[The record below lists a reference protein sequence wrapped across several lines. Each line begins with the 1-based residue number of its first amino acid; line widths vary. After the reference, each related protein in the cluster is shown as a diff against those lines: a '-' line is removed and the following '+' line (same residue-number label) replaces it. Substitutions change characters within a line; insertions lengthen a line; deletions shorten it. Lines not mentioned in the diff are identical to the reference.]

1 MFTKDELNSD
11 VVVPIGLF
19 FCEVR
24 KELHLFVIDARCED
38 PWCLDGILEVPGSD
52 SEAVDLANGAKVP
65 AWELLEDPG
74 VTSEDSMNDP
84 DGDVEDPD
92 VVVEEADIDDDVDDP
107 AFAELAATRNQCQ
120 SLLQIDTLRVS
131 ALYSSAVS
139 EKSKVLW
146 GQSCFEY
153 QKS

>member
-24 KELHLFVIDARCED
+24 RELHLFVIDARCED
-38 PWCLDGILEVPGSD
+38 PWSLDGILEVPGSD
-52 SEAVDLANGAKVP
+52 SEVVDLANDAEIP

-84 DGDVEDPD
+84 DGEVEDPD

-107 AFAELAATRNQCQ
+107 AFAELAADLAEDTWP
-120 SLLQIDTLRVS
+120 LQIKTI
-131 ALYSSAVS
+131 
-139 EKSKVLW
+139 EI
-146 GQSCFEY
+146 
-153 QKS
+153 

>member
-24 KELHLFVIDARCED
+24 RELHLFVIDARCED

-52 SEAVDLANGAKVP
+52 SEVVDLANDNEVSAL
-65 AWELLEDPG
+65 ELLEDPG

-107 AFAELAATRNQCQ
+107 AFAELAADLAEDTWP
-120 SLLQIDTLRVS
+120 LQIKTI
-131 ALYSSAVS
+131 
-139 EKSKVLW
+139 EI
-146 GQSCFEY
+146 
-153 QKS
+153 

>member
-24 KELHLFVIDARCED
+24 RELHLFVIDARCED
-38 PWCLDGILEVPGSD
+38 PWSLDGILEVPGSD
-52 SEAVDLANGAKVP
+52 SEVVDLANGAKVP

-92 VVVEEADIDDDVDDP
+92 VVVEEADVDDDVDDP
-107 AFAELAATRNQCQ
+107 AFAELAAD
-120 SLLQIDTLRVS
+120 LDEDMWPLQIKTI
-131 ALYSSAVS
+131 
-139 EKSKVLW
+139 E
-146 GQSCFEY
+146 F
-153 QKS
+153 

>member
-24 KELHLFVIDARCED
+24 RELHLFVIDARCED
-38 PWCLDGILEVPGSD
+38 PWSLDGILEVHGSD
-52 SEAVDLANGAKVP
+52 SEVVDLANDAEIP

-84 DGDVEDPD
+84 DGEVEDPD

-107 AFAELAATRNQCQ
+107 AFAELAADLAEDTWP
-120 SLLQIDTLRVS
+120 LQIKTI
-131 ALYSSAVS
+131 
-139 EKSKVLW
+139 EI
-146 GQSCFEY
+146 
-153 QKS
+153 

>member
-38 PWCLDGILEVPGSD
+38 PWSLDGILEVPGSD

-74 VTSEDSMNDP
+74 VTSEDSVNDP
-84 DGDVEDPD
+84 DGEVEDPD

-107 AFAELAATRNQCQ
+107 AFAELAAD
-120 SLLQIDTLRVS
+120 LDEDMWPLQIKTI
-131 ALYSSAVS
+131 
-139 EKSKVLW
+139 EI
-146 GQSCFEY
+146 
-153 QKS
+153 

>member
-24 KELHLFVIDARCED
+24 RELHLFVIDARCED

-52 SEAVDLANGAKVP
+52 SEVVDLANDAEVP
-65 AWELLEDPG
+65 ALELLEDPG

-84 DGDVEDPD
+84 DGEVEDPD

-107 AFAELAATRNQCQ
+107 AFAELAAD
-120 SLLQIDTLRVS
+120 LDEDMWPLQIKTI
-131 ALYSSAVS
+131 
-139 EKSKVLW
+139 EI
-146 GQSCFEY
+146 
-153 QKS
+153 

>member
-52 SEAVDLANGAKVP
+52 SEVVDLANGAEVP

-74 VTSEDSMNDP
+74 VTFEDSMNDP
-84 DGDVEDPD
+84 DGEVEDPD
-92 VVVEEADIDDDVDDP
+92 VVVEEADVDDDVDDP
-107 AFAELAATRNQCQ
+107 AFAELAADLAEDTWP
-120 SLLQIDTLRVS
+120 LQIKTI
-131 ALYSSAVS
+131 
-139 EKSKVLW
+139 EI
-146 GQSCFEY
+146 
-153 QKS
+153 

>member
-24 KELHLFVIDARCED
+24 RELHLFVIDARCED
-38 PWCLDGILEVPGSD
+38 PWSLDGILEVPGSD

-74 VTSEDSMNDP
+74 VTSEDSVNDP
-84 DGDVEDPD
+84 DGEVEDPD

-107 AFAELAATRNQCQ
+107 AFAELAAD
-120 SLLQIDTLRVS
+120 LDEDMWPLQIKTI
-131 ALYSSAVS
+131 
-139 EKSKVLW
+139 EI
-146 GQSCFEY
+146 
-153 QKS
+153 

>member
-24 KELHLFVIDARCED
+24 RELHLFVIDARCED
-38 PWCLDGILEVPGSD
+38 PWSLDGILEVPGSD

-74 VTSEDSMNDP
+74 VTSEDSVNDP
-84 DGDVEDPD
+84 DGEVEDPD
-92 VVVEEADIDDDVDDP
+92 VVVEEADVDDDVDDP
-107 AFAELAATRNQCQ
+107 AFAELAAD
-120 SLLQIDTLRVS
+120 LDEDMWPLQIKTI
-131 ALYSSAVS
+131 
-139 EKSKVLW
+139 EI
-146 GQSCFEY
+146 
-153 QKS
+153 

>member
-24 KELHLFVIDARCED
+24 RELHLFVIDARCED
-38 PWCLDGILEVPGSD
+38 PWSLDGILEVPGSD
-52 SEAVDLANGAKVP
+52 SEVVDLANGAKVP

-92 VVVEEADIDDDVDDP
+92 VVVEEADVDDDVDDP
-107 AFAELAATRNQCQ
+107 AFAELAADLAEDTWP
-120 SLLQIDTLRVS
+120 LQIKTI
-131 ALYSSAVS
+131 
-139 EKSKVLW
+139 EI
-146 GQSCFEY
+146 
-153 QKS
+153 

>member
-38 PWCLDGILEVPGSD
+38 PWSLDGILEVPGSD
-52 SEAVDLANGAKVP
+52 SEVVDLANGAEVP

-84 DGDVEDPD
+84 DGEVEDPD
-92 VVVEEADIDDDVDDP
+92 VVVEEADVDDDVDDP
-107 AFAELAATRNQCQ
+107 AFAELAAD
-120 SLLQIDTLRVS
+120 LDEDMWPLQIKTI
-131 ALYSSAVS
+131 
-139 EKSKVLW
+139 EI
-146 GQSCFEY
+146 
-153 QKS
+153 

>member
-38 PWCLDGILEVPGSD
+38 PWSLDGILEVPGSD

-107 AFAELAATRNQCQ
+107 AFAELAADLAEDTWP
-120 SLLQIDTLRVS
+120 LQIKTI
-131 ALYSSAVS
+131 
-139 EKSKVLW
+139 EI
-146 GQSCFEY
+146 
-153 QKS
+153 